1 MSSPRQRTVRGRV
14 WTIHISS
21 LLFRDTIHNSARDV
35 YLSLQADQHM
45 LQQNALVSSHDF
57 QAFDIQVKGSQNLQ
71 PPAPIL
77 SYSCP
82 ACSPLPVY
90 QYRSDTCI
98 RRRFPSVGPAYPSS
112 CLPLLV
118 VSHLM
123 SFLQGMV
130 PCLAVGQAHLQDS
143 ARWSCVDSLYL

>member
-77 SYSCP
+77 SYSSP
-82 ACSPLPVY
+82 ACFPLPE
-90 QYRSDTCI
+90 YRCRIDTGS
-98 RRRFPSVGPAYPSS
+98 RRRSPSSGPAYPNSR
-112 CLPLLV
+112 LPPPV
-118 VSHLM
+118 PFHPV